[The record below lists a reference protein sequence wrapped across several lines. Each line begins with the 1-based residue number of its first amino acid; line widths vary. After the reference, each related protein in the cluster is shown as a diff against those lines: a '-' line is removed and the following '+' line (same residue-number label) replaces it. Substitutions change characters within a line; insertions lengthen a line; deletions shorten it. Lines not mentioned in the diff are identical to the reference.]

1 MPMPRFFF
9 GLHPFFPLQLAH
21 HTPRLVRGRTVLQ
34 RRAWVVTAD
43 ELGGAHHEM
52 TGALVIAVE
61 RLRAA
66 RDLPR
71 WVFMRVRDEVLAGSD
86 PNDRLKDVKPICV
99 DLESYVFLK
108 ILAHR
113 LVKWGSVELVEMLP
127 APHELL
133 WQEPDGRRTF
143 ELRTNL
149 VRYTA
154 PRR

>member
-1 MPMPRFFF
+1 
-9 GLHPFFPLQLAH
+9 
-21 HTPRLVRGRTVLQ
+21 VRGRTVLQ
-34 RRAWVVTAD
+34 RRAWVIEAE
-43 ELGGAHHEM
+43 ELGGARRQSG
-52 TGALVIAVE
+52 GALVLAVE

-71 WVFMRVRDEVLAGSD
+71 WVFMRVRDDVLAGSD
-86 PNDRLKDVKPICV
+86 PNDRLKDLKPICL

-113 LVKWGSVELVEMLP
+113 LAKWGTVELVEMLP

-133 WQEPDGRRTF
+133 WHEPDGRRTF

-149 VRYTA
+149 VRTE
-154 PRR
+154 P